1 MDPKRLQEIKDFT
14 ANNIIIERN
23 KQALGHYARLLQAC
37 GVRQLRIYRTVVQL

>member
-14 ANNIIIERN
+14 DSIIIERN

-37 GVRQLRIYRTVVQL
+37 GVRQLRIYRTVVQP